1 MCFGESHFDENDKNY
16 LLKNVNFKP
25 SRHGLLLSDANL
37 GKLFSLF
44 NRTVIITK
52 IKKQSKNKFL
62 CKLIWEIQNA

>member
-1 MCFGESHFDENDKNY
+1 MCFGESHFDESDKNY

-44 NRTVIITK
+44 KRTVIITK
-52 IKKQSKNKFL
+52 FKKQMYGGITQQTQLF
-62 CKLIWEIQNA
+62 IA

>member
-1 MCFGESHFDENDKNY
+1 MCFGESHFDESDKNY

-44 NRTVIITK
+44 
-52 IKKQSKNKFL
+52 KKTNYNQ
-62 CKLIWEIQNA
+62 I